1 MTLEPYVKFKFDFRI
16 CFYAYS
22 LVSLNSM
29 ANQTAVD
36 DRVISRAVRRSYRQG
51 TRTELLEAAGHV
63 FAEKGFDRATGK
75 EICERAGANSA
86 AINYYF
92 GGMDGLHAAVL
103 EEANRRLVPLESV
116 TAAIAQ
122 KTSARAKLEAIIELV
137 VEKLL
142 GPISSSWVLGV
153 ISREILL
160 PTSALEHLFE
170 TQGLPKVRIAKSI
183 IGELMG
189 LPEDHPAVSR
199 GCISVMAPLLLLF
212 VADRYGL
219 KRLFPTLSLTSNE
232 AKVLSRHLVRFAL
245 GGLSAVT
252 RDVRNRP

>member
-1 MTLEPYVKFKFDFRI
+1 MTEQ
-16 CFYAYS
+16 
-22 LVSLNSM
+22 N
-29 ANQTAVD
+29 TAPKLPTY
-36 DRVISRAVRRSYRQG
+36 RPRRKSYRQG
-51 TRTELLEAAGHV
+51 TRAELLEAAGHV

-75 EICERAGANSA
+75 EICERAGANTA

-92 GGMDGLHAAVL
+92 GGMDALHAAVL
-103 EEANRRLVPLESV
+103 EEANSRLVPLESV

-122 KTSARAKLEAIIELV
+122 KTSARAKLQAIIELV

-160 PTSALEHLFE
+160 PTSALEHLYE
-170 TQGLPKVRIAKSI
+170 TQGVPKAHIAKSI

-189 LPEDHPAVSR
+189 LPEDHPGVAR
-199 GCISVMAPLLLLF
+199 GCISVMAPMLLLF
-212 VADRYGL
+212 VADRSGL

-245 GGLSAVT
+245 G
-252 RDVRNRP
+252 

>member
-1 MTLEPYVKFKFDFRI
+1 
-16 CFYAYS
+16 
-22 LVSLNSM
+22 M
-29 ANQTAVD
+29 ANQAAAPEPAISAV
-36 DRVISRAVRRSYRQG
+36 ARRSYRAG

-92 GGMDGLHAAVL
+92 GGMEGLYGVVL

-116 TAAIAQ
+116 TAAIAR
-122 KTSARAKLEAIIELV
+122 KTSARAKLQAIIELI

-153 ISREILL
+153 ISREILR

-183 IGELMG
+183 IAELMG

-199 GCISVMAPLLLLF
+199 GCISVMAPMLLLF
-212 VADRYGL
+212 VADRYSL
-219 KRLFPTLSLTSNE
+219 KRLFPNLSLTSNE
-232 AKVLSRHLVRFAL
+232 TKVLSRHLVQFAL
-245 GGLSAVT
+245 GGLSAVA
-252 RDVRNRP
+252 RDVDAARNR